1 MGLYTN
7 NPSLGPTL
15 VHMSIGEGVGS
26 GSKLIPVDTRIFLL
40 LAYDWPFL
48 KVQKHSRNIPI
59 DYGSWSHFYTVVH
72 MALCVCQQDAP
83 YQATGSF

>member
-40 LAYDWPFL
+40 LAYDWPFPQST
-48 KVQKHSRNIPI
+48 KTFQKYS
-59 DYGSWSHFYTVVH
+59 Y
-72 MALCVCQQDAP
+72 
-83 YQATGSF
+83 